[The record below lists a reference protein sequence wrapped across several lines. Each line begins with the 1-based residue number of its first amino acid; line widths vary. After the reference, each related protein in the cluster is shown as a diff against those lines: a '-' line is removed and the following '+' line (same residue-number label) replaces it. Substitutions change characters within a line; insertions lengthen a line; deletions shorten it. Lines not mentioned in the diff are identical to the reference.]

1 MKRTIDEQNEIII
14 RSRFGHETRSSV
26 GDTTNLRIN
35 EEMLES
41 VRSHRKI
48 YGVTSKIAIIRNYLK
63 TRKFVKTISFA

>member
-63 TRKFVKTISFA
+63 TRKYVKTISFA

>member
-14 RSRFGHETRSSV
+14 RSRFGHETRGAV

-41 VRSHRKI
+41 VRNHRKI
-48 YGVTSKIAIIRNYLK
+48 YGITSKIAIIRNYLRTK
-63 TRKFVKTISFA
+63 NFVKTTLCA